1 MVVVWSFSMIKVFII
16 DDSMLVRNSISKI
29 LKDELDI
36 KIIGEA
42 PNPIDALEIF
52 KKVGLPDVFILDIEM
67 PKMDGLSFFK
77 QLNKQK
83 PVPVIIC
90 STLVSDGSFAA
101 IDSLRLGAVDIILK
115 PKINVKDFFYE
126 QKEEIINT
134 IKGASSSNLSIVQNS
149 TVNEEKQNITKN
161 KTENSE
167 KFIVIGSSTGGVQI
181 IEKILTQLKDGHQGI
196 VITQHMPEGFTAS
209 FADRLNKLTNS
220 VIVESSNNEIIQKNK
235 IIIAKGG
242 IHTEIIKKDNVY
254 YTVLKDYPKI
264 NDHKPSV
271 NALFKSVSKLEVK
284 EITAFILTG
293 MGDDG
298 ATGIKKLK
306 EQNHNTYGQNKDS
319 CIVYGMS
326 KVANQIGGLTKEV
339 STNEIIT
346 IINSLKG

>member
-1 MVVVWSFSMIKVFII
+1 MIKVFII

-134 IKGASSSNLSIVQNS
+134 IKAAAVANLSTLDKYIVTDNR
-149 TVNEEKQNITKN
+149 KNITKN
-161 KTENSE
+161 VTKNSN

-181 IEKILTQLKDGHQGI
+181 IEKIVMKLKENHQGI

-209 FADRLNKLTNS
+209 FADRLNKQTNS
-220 VIVESSNNEIIQKNK
+220 VIVESSDNEVIQNNK
-235 IIIAKGG
+235 IIISKGG
-242 IHTEIIKKDNVY
+242 IHTEIIKKDGAY

-271 NALFKSVSKLEVK
+271 NALFKSVSKLENK
-284 EITAFILTG
+284 EVTAFILTG

-306 EQNHNTYGQNKDS
+306 EQNCNTYGQDEES